1 MGLDQYAYK
10 VKKGHISKPVDFTF
24 SVFDE
29 DSGEWNRVIPDEDY
43 SEIAYWRKH
52 HDLQG
57 WMKNLYIQKGGTGSQ
72 FNCDKL
78 LLTSED
84 LDRLEHDVEN
94 NLLPSTSGFFFGSD
108 NTDYYKNPT
117 LIFIKDALRA
127 IEEGYDIVYD
137 SWW

>member
-29 DSGEWNRVIPDEDY
+29 NSGEWNRVIPEEDC

-57 WMKNLYIQKGGTGSQ
+57 WMQNLYIEKGGTSSY

-94 NLLPSTSGFFFGSD
+94 ELLPSASGLFGSD
-108 NTDYYKNPT
+108 NTDYHKKST
-117 LIFIKDALRA
+117 LIFITDARRI